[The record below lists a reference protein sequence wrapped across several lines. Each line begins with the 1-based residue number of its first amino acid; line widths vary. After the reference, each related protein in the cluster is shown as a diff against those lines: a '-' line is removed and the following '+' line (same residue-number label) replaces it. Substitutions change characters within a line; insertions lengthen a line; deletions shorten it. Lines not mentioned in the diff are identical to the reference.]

1 MLTHEG
7 ETAKWQRLAELV
19 RRAEAVGLTGLPV
32 RELEELSRLYRQAA
46 SALAREKTRGCDPRL
61 VEYLN
66 ALVARAHST
75 IYGRRR
81 EGSLRLGHFFAV
93 EIPRTCRAH
102 LDAVL
107 LATVLFAL
115 FGLLAYGL
123 IMSDERWGDL
133 LAPGAAAV
141 ARSFAES
148 RQPAGEYFAET
159 ARALGSGNLSAFILA
174 NNVKAAFN
182 AFALGLTL
190 GLGTILVLFLNG
202 MMLGV
207 FMGVG
212 QKHGA
217 LADMV
222 AVVAPHG
229 VLEICAFLVAAAA
242 GLVVGASLAAPG
254 DLTRAQSLVQGAR
267 QALRLAL
274 GAVPLLLIA
283 ALVEGLL
290 SPQSGGLFSD
300 NAARIGFGLALGAVG
315 LAYLLAGDVFAAA
328 LRR

>member
-1 MLTHEG
+1 MLPGEG

-32 RELEELSRLYRQAA
+32 RELEELGRLYRQAA
-46 SALAREKTRGCDPRL
+46 LALARESTHGRDPRL
-61 VEYLN
+61 TEYLN
-66 ALVARAHST
+66 ALVARAHSAV
-75 IYGRRR
+75 YGRRR
-81 EGSLRLGHFFAV
+81 QEGLHLGRFFAV
-93 EIPRTCRAH
+93 EIPQTCRAH

-107 LATVLFAL
+107 LATALFVL

-123 IMSDERWGDL
+123 VRSDERWGDL
-133 LAPGAAAV
+133 LSPGAATV
-141 ARSFAES
+141 ARRFAET

-159 ARALGSGNLSAFILA
+159 ARTLGSGNLSAFILA

-212 QKHGA
+212 QQQGA
-217 LADMV
+217 LMDML

-274 GAVPLLLIA
+274 GAVPLLLVA

-290 SPQSGGLFSD
+290 SPQSAGLFSE
-300 NAARIGFGLALGAVG
+300 NAVRVAFGLALGGLG
-315 LAYLLAGDVFAAA
+315 LAYLFAGDLLAAT

>member
-1 MLTHEG
+1 MLTGED

-32 RELEELSRLYRQAA
+32 RQLEELARLYRQAA
-46 SALAREKTRGCDPRL
+46 SALAREDTRGRDPHL
-61 VEYLN
+61 VAYLN
-66 ALVARAHST
+66 ALVARAHSV

-81 EGSLRLGHFFAV
+81 EEGLRLGRLFAV
-93 EIPRTCRAH
+93 EVPQTCRRY

-107 LATVLFAL
+107 LAAALFFL

-123 IMSDERWGDL
+123 VRSDERWGDL
-133 LAPGAAAV
+133 LSPGAATV
-141 ARSFAES
+141 ARNFAET
-148 RQPAGEYFAET
+148 RQPAGEYFGEA
-159 ARALGSGNLSAFILA
+159 ARTLGSGNLSAFILA
-174 NNVKAAFN
+174 NNVKAACN

-202 MMLGV
+202 IMLGT
-207 FMGVG
+207 FLGVG
-212 QKHGA
+212 QQHGA
-217 LADMV
+217 LVDML

-229 VLEICAFLVAAAA
+229 VLEICAFLVASAG

-290 SPQSGGLFSD
+290 SPQSAGLFSE
-300 NAARIGFGLALGAVG
+300 NVARIAFGLALGGLG
-315 LAYLLAGDVFAAA
+315 LAYLFAGDLLAAA
-328 LRR
+328 RRR